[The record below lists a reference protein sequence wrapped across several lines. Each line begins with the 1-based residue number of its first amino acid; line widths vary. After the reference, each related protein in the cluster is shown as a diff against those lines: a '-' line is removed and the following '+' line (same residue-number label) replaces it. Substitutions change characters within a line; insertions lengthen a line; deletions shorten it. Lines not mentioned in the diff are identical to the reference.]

1 MGVVFSPVRGGPH
14 FHTKGSFSIP
24 KSSIGGLFQSVMEY
38 FQPLKKGVSILKK
51 DSFSNSPKR
60 ECRSAPQGDMV
71 GRDSVSIPRGPHS
84 SQREIFSYSTR
95 TVPQRMRFSASRGPI
110 HSHNKV
116 VHFTSLKGTLSIYLT
131 TFPVRQGAISIPRG
145 NFHSLKCDLFNHSRG
160 YFSSPQCGFFDH
172 SRDSFSQGDVLSVSK
187 RPCPFVK
194 GKLQFVGGKPIYHR
208 TGPFSIIS
216 RGHFQLLQGTM
227 SV

>member
-110 HSHNKV
+110 HSHNKELR
-116 VHFTSLKGTLSIYLT
+116 FTSLKGDSC
-131 TFPVRQGAISIPRG
+131 
-145 NFHSLKCDLFNHSRG
+145 NLFDDFSSPSRG
-160 YFSSPQCGFFDH
+160 YFNPSREYAFPQM
-172 SRDSFSQGDVLSVSK
+172 
-187 RPCPFVK
+187 
-194 GKLQFVGGKPIYHR
+194 
-208 TGPFSIIS
+208 GPFQSLKGLFFKPSMWLFRPFKGLFFS
-216 RGHFQLLQGTM
+216 R
-227 SV
+227 